1 MYNIDV
7 LAERIDK
14 LDNKYDKIL
23 STLNNLLKIVK
34 KNTEYQD
41 KQIARLDDALEEL
54 KKNCKKKEFGSNS
67 NDFK

>member
-34 KNTEYQD
+34 KKY
-41 KQIARLDDALEEL
+41 
-54 KKNCKKKEFGSNS
+54 
-67 NDFK
+67 